1 MAQNSRIALLFLN
14 RACLF
19 LFLTPG
25 YGNVEEEEEEEVSLP
40 LNIITPKQV
49 SAKPRHIA
57 LLACKLFF

>member
-25 YGNVEEEEEEEVSLP
+25 YGNVKEEEEEVSLP